1 MTASMRPDDG
11 QAQAIGSICIVGG
24 GTAGWS
30 AAALLSQVLRGSGC
44 RITLIESSAI
54 PTVGVGEATIP
65 PIFDFLRNIG
75 ADEVEF
81 IRRCRATFKLGI
93 QFRDWLHHNHAYWHP
108 FGNLGVTINQRP
120 FHHYYCMNRAAG
132 YGETLADLC
141 PSVALAEDGKFAF
154 PSPDGQWPGGAVAYA
169 LHFDAGLVAAF
180 LRDHAVAAGV
190 ERLDRRIVGATRGEG
205 ERIARV
211 QFDDGESLEAD
222 FYIDCSGFRG
232 LLIEETLGA
241 GFEDWKHWLPCDSAV
256 AAPTA
261 AQEQR
266 APYTVATARS
276 AGWQWRIPLQHRT
289 GNGLVY
295 ASDFISDADAQ
306 AQLLAGLD
314 GEAQADP
321 RVLRFTAGLRKR
333 AWVGNCLAIGLSAGF
348 LEPLESTSIHLIHT
362 GLNRLLDLFPD
373 RRFDPALI
381 AAYNR
386 DVHREYAHIR
396 DFLLL
401 HYVPNRREG
410 EPFWDHMRGLDLPDT
425 LAEKIELFTRTG
437 RIMSRQRELFSDISW
452 FYVMH
457 GMGLTPAA
465 LDPLAEAAPFGE
477 VRKVIDQLRGAMQA
491 FRSAAPTHDAIL
503 DRLLD
508 PAETRRPQFGTGG
521 GWTTR

>member
-1 MTASMRPDDG
+1 MGSR
-11 QAQAIGSICIVGG
+11 AQPLRSICIVGG

-30 AAALLSQVLRGSGC
+30 AAALLSRVLQNSGC
-44 RITLIESSAI
+44 RITLVESSAI

-75 ADEVEF
+75 ADELEF
-81 IRRCRATFKLGI
+81 IRRCQATFKLGI
-93 QFRDWLHHNHAYWHP
+93 QFRDWLHRGHSYWHP

-120 FHHYYCMNRAAG
+120 FHHYYCKNRAEG
-132 YGETLADLC
+132 HGETLADLC
-141 PSVALAEDGKFAF
+141 PSVALAEDCKFAF
-154 PSPDGQWPGGAVAYA
+154 PSLDGNWPGGAIAYA

-180 LRDHAVAAGV
+180 LRQHAEAAGV
-190 ERLDRRIVGATRGEG
+190 ERLDRRIVRA
-205 ERIARV
+205 ERSDKGIDAV
-211 QFDDGESLEAD
+211 HFDNGESLSAD

-241 GFEDWKHWLPCDSAV
+241 GFEDWRHWLPCDSAI

-261 AQEQR
+261 AQVHR
-266 APYTVATARS
+266 APYTVASAGA

-295 ASDFISDADAQ
+295 TSEFISDTDAHKE
-306 AQLLAGLD
+306 LLGALE
-314 GEAQADP
+314 GEPLGDP
-321 RVLRFTAGLRKR
+321 RLLRFTAGLRRR

-373 RRFDPALI
+373 RNFDPALI
-381 AAYNR
+381 AAYNG

-401 HYVPNRREG
+401 HYAPNRRMG
-410 EPFWDHMRGLDLPDT
+410 EPFWDYMRNLELPDT
-425 LAEKIELFTRTG
+425 LTEKIELFTRTG
-437 RIMSRQRELFSDISW
+437 RIMSKRRELFADISW

-457 GMGLTPAA
+457 GMGLQPATT
-465 LDPLAEAAPFGE
+465 DPLVDLAAFGE
-477 VRKVIDQLRGAMQA
+477 VRKIIGQLSATMRA
-491 FRSAAPTHDAIL
+491 FRAAAPTHDAIL

-508 PAETRRPQFGTGG
+508 PAETRRPNFGNGG
-521 GWTTR
+521 GWSGR

>member
-1 MTASMRPDDG
+1 MMTQVQGEGSGADPLR
-11 QAQAIGSICIVGG
+11 SICIVGG

-30 AAALLSQVLRGSGC
+30 AAALLARVLRGSGC
-44 RITLIESSAI
+44 RITLVESSAI

-81 IRRCRATFKLGI
+81 IRRCQATFKLGI
-93 QFRDWLHHNHAYWHP
+93 QFRDWLHRDHAYWHP

-120 FHHYYCMNRAAG
+120 FHHYYCRNLAQG
-132 YGETLADLC
+132 HGESLADLC
-141 PSVALAEDGKFAF
+141 PSVALAEHGKFAF
-154 PSPDGQWPGGAVAYA
+154 PSPDGNWPGGAVAYA

-180 LRDHAVAAGV
+180 LREHAEAAGV

-205 ERIARV
+205 ERIAAV
-211 QFDDGESLEAD
+211 QFDDGETLAAD

-232 LLIEETLGA
+232 LLVEETLNA
-241 GFEDWKHWLPCDSAV
+241 GFEDWKRWLPCDSAI

-261 AQEQR
+261 AQQQR

-295 ASDFISDADAQ
+295 ASDFVSDADAHEE
-306 AQLLAGLD
+306 LLSGLD
-314 GEAQADP
+314 GEPLADA

-373 RRFDPALI
+373 RGFDPAL
-381 AAYNR
+381 ADAYNR
-386 DVHREYAHIR
+386 DVWREYAHIR

-437 RIMSRQRELFSDISW
+437 RIMSKQRELFSDISW

-457 GMGLTPAA
+457 GMGLEPAA
-465 LDPLAEAAPFGE
+465 IDPLVDVAPSAE
-477 VRKVIDQLRGAMQA
+477 VRKVIDQLSGAMKA

-503 DRLLD
+503 ERLLD
-508 PAETRRPQFGTGG
+508 PSETRRPHFGTGG
-521 GWTTR
+521 GWATR